1 MGLILCLLFQRS
13 AETILKECAR
23 VARND
28 TFSNKHISCQRFS
41 MPLQLGRSL
50 ETVSGP
56 PEQGILR
63 STAGSRSPQ
72 GTPSGVP
79 HRTPTQVRKP
89 RSRRKTDVTRADS
102 ARAPGADVVRIH
114 PKTRP
119 QEPRLHDCT
128 RTGSEADDAGR
139 PWCPHRGLR
148 MPVSSPALQGAVV
161 WDQGIFET

>member
-56 PEQGILR
+56 LEQGILR

-102 ARAPGADVVRIH
+102 ARAPGADAVRIH
-114 PKTRP
+114 PHCP

-148 MPVSSPALQGAVV
+148 MPRSSPACR
-161 WDQGIFET
+161 EP